1 MPFSQDD
8 TDRMRAALHTALAST
23 SLTEWQR
30 TFLSDMQARFDKYG
44 SRTRLSDKQFAKLKQ
59 TLAPFENATATV
71 RPQVSSPRQRA
82 PAVKAMPTARPSY
95 SSRPQSPFKVI
106 RKVRRTARDMVWVM
120 AAIFGV
126 LAALGGVFD
135 LNGPS
140 SPERLVSA
148 TPTSNP
154 SVYDARDFSI
164 TDGDTVQLF
173 GASTGTRLIGFNTP
187 ETFEPRC
194 NEELAL
200 GRQATGR
207 LRDLVST
214 ASQVELRLVACAC
227 APGTQ
232 GTSECNFGRSC
243 GVLTVDG
250 RDVGKV
256 LIAEGLAIRFQCG
269 RTSCPPLPRP
279 WCG

>member
-8 TDRMRAALHTALAST
+8 TDRVRAALHAALAST

-30 TFLSDMQARFDKYG
+30 TFLGDMQARFDKYG

-59 TLAPFENATATV
+59 TLAPFENAPSTV
-71 RPQVSSPRQRA
+71 RPQVSSPRPKAATVRSMPA
-82 PAVKAMPTARPSY
+82 PRRSY
-95 SSRPQSPFKVI
+95 SQRPQSPLRVI

-120 AAIFGV
+120 VAIFGV
-126 LAALGGVFD
+126 LAALGGMFD
-135 LNGPS
+135 SSGPS
-140 SPERLVSA
+140 SPERMVSA
-148 TPTSNP
+148 TPTSSP
-154 SVYDARDFSI
+154 SVYGARDFSI
-164 TDGDTVQLF
+164 TDGDTVQLY
-173 GASTGTRLIGFNTP
+173 GAGKGTRLVGFNTP
-187 ETFEPRC
+187 ETYEPWC
-194 NEELAL
+194 DQELAL

-250 RDVGKV
+250 RDVGKI
-256 LIAEGLAIRFQCG
+256 LIAEGLAVRFQCG

>member
-8 TDRMRAALHTALAST
+8 TDRMRAALHAALAST

-30 TFLSDMQARFDKYG
+30 TFLGDMQARFEKYG

-59 TLAPFENATATV
+59 TLAPFENVTATV
-71 RPQVSSPRQRA
+71 RPQVSSPRPRA
-82 PAVKAMPTARPSY
+82 TAIKAMPPARPSY

-106 RKVRRTARDMVWVM
+106 RKVRRTTRDMVWVM
-120 AAIFGV
+120 AVIFGV
-126 LAALGGVFD
+126 LAALGGMLD
-135 LNGPS
+135 SSGS
-140 SPERLVSA
+140 ISPERMVST
-148 TPTSNP
+148 TPTSSS
-154 SVYDARDFSI
+154 SVYDSRDFSV

-173 GASTGTRLIGFNTP
+173 GANTGTRLVGFNTP
-187 ETFEPRC
+187 ETYEPRC
-194 NEELAL
+194 NQELAL

-207 LRDLVST
+207 LKDLVK
-214 ASQVELRLVACAC
+214 AANQVELRLVACAC
-227 APGTQ
+227 SPGTH

-250 RDVGKV
+250 RDVGDM
-256 LIAEGLAIRFQCG
+256 LIAEGLAVRFQCG

>member
-1 MPFSQDD
+1 MSFSQDD
-8 TDRMRAALHTALAST
+8 TDRMRAALYTALAST

-30 TFLSDMQARFDKYG
+30 TFLGDMQARFDKYG

-59 TLAPFENATATV
+59 TLAPFENATV
-71 RPQVSSPRQRA
+71 RPQVSTSSRPRA

-120 AAIFGV
+120 AAIFGALV
-126 LAALGGVFD
+126 ALGGMYD
-135 LNGPS
+135 SSGPS

-148 TPTSNP
+148 IPTSNP
-154 SVYDARDFSI
+154 SVYGARDFSI
-164 TDGDTVQLF
+164 TDGDTVQLYD
-173 GASTGTRLIGFNTP
+173 ASTGTRLVGFNTP

-194 NEELAL
+194 NQELAL

-207 LRDLVST
+207 LRDLVSA
-214 ASQVELRLVACAC
+214 ASQVELELVACAC
-227 APGTQ
+227 TRGTQ

-250 RDVGKV
+250 RDVGEI
-256 LIAEGLAIRFQCG
+256 LTAEGLAVRFQCG